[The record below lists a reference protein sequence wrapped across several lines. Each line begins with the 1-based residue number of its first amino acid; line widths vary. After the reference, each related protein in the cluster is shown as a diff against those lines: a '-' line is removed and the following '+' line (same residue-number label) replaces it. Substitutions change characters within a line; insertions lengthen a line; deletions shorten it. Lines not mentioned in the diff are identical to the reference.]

1 MRQNRKVTLATASV
15 LLVVAT
21 QFLQAQVTDNARFLT
36 LAPATGFADH
46 SGHGG
51 VGSQ

>member
-1 MRQNRKVTLATASV
+1 MRQNQKVTLATASV

-36 LAPATGFADH
+36 LAPATGLPIIPVME
-46 SGHGG
+46 